1 METVP
6 TGEGEGRAPWG
17 AGEGPAP
24 WGDVVE
30 RRPGPGSSRRG
41 RPVPLL
47 WTALAWL
54 AVAGCQPPDTARGWE
69 CIAPANPG
77 GGWDLTCR
85 TAARALGELGLPPG
99 IMRVTNLPGAGGG
112 IAYAHTVS
120 QRHGDG
126 NVLVAA
132 SPATLL
138 RLAQGQFAHLTE
150 EEVRWVG
157 AVATDYGILAV
168 QPGAPWGTLEELLA
182 QWRRD
187 PSSIVVSGGSAV
199 GGQDHMKVLLLAD
212 RAGID
217 PLRVRYVPFDGGGEA
232 MTALLGGF
240 VNVFSGD
247 VTQGQSQL
255 EAGNI
260 RVLTVLAEERLDGVF
275 SGVPTSRE
283 LGYPVEWMT
292 WRGFYAPAGIPDSTY
307 HRWVEALDEL
317 AHSEEWAVVRAQA
330 RLDAYFLAGEPFEAF
345 VREQVAELRALSRRL
360 GLIP

>member
-1 METVP
+1 MSLA
-6 TGEGEGRAPWG
+6 R
-17 AGEGPAP
+17 
-24 WGDVVE
+24 
-30 RRPGPGSSRRG
+30 RRPSGLRRIPTRFLLLALLLGLPG
-41 RPVPLL
+41 LQ
-47 WTALAWL
+47 
-54 AVAGCQPPDTARGWE
+54 GCQPPDTARGWE

-85 TAARALGELGLPPG
+85 TAARALGELGLAPG
-99 IMRVTNLPGAGGG
+99 MMRVSNMPGAGGG

-120 QRHGDG
+120 QRTGDG

-132 SPATLL
+132 SPATIL

-168 QPGAPWGTLEELLA
+168 QPGAPWETLEELLD

-187 PSSIVVSGGSAV
+187 PASIVVSGGSAV

-217 PLRVRYVPFDGGGEA
+217 PFRVRYVPFDGGGEA

-247 VTQGQSQL
+247 VTQGQAQL

-260 RVLTVLAEERLDGVF
+260 RVLTVMAESRVGGEMAQG
-275 SGVPTSRE
+275 PTARE
-283 LGYPVEWMT
+283 LGYPVEWVT
-292 WRGFYAPAGIPDSTY
+292 WRGFYAPAGISDEAY
-307 HRWVEALDEL
+307 EGWVAVLDRL
-317 AHSEEWAVVRAQA
+317 AHSDEWATVRAQA

-345 VREQVAELRALSRRL
+345 VRAQVTELRSLSRRL